1 MTAARREGTIAIVGF
16 PKPAEIDPI
25 YILNKH
31 LKIIGCEPFL
41 RYNLQAMKMMEYK
54 RINCKPLVS
63 AIMPLKDVQQAFDSL
78 YQGKNTL
85 VMLKP

>member
-1 MTAARREGTIAIVGF
+1 M
-16 PKPAEIDPI
+16 
-25 YILNKH
+25 ILNKH

-63 AIMPLKDVQQAFDSL
+63 AIMPLTDVQQAFDSL